1 MHEEPT
7 PSFLE
12 PDLVEKISIRATI
25 KPVHKEILD
34 NINSNTSE
42 AIRILIDNYNRYNR
56 IVYFEKY
63 LLTIAIGILIIAV
76 GCIIE
81 NIYTSF
87 AFMIVGVIVL
97 LFSLYMYN
105 MGRKRYEHK

>member
-1 MHEEPT
+1 MDENLFPEYT
-7 PSFLE
+7 R
-12 PDLVEKISIRATI
+12 ISIQI
-25 KPVHKEILD
+25 KTKQKSILD
-34 NINSNTSE
+34 DINSNTSE

-81 NIYTSF
+81 NMYTSF